1 MWKLYSFEVHFL
13 HWFKKIN
20 KAKNIPLIYDGCRVP
35 ETKCPGAGSIQ
46 FLISTQRNSISTH
59 RSGSALLYPSCT
71 DLELQQVYLGRN
83 RQVCKSVCTTSNR
96 SSCSIEISS
105 TEACKKLLQAQ
116 IIPRINSRRPVYAN
130 KAINQNCL
138 CNKWAGTALQN
149 FKGKSRHSMPIQCA
163 TRARLCKKP
172 AKSLTLGFSQN
183 SMAYYLAKRI
193 LVMPESATS
202 VNQTQIPVKF
212 FWDNDN
218 PILSLIIC
226 TSGCSSPNF

>member
-1 MWKLYSFEVHFL
+1 MRLQTSLQCESCNLLKFISYIGL
-13 HWFKKIN
+13 KKIN

-35 ETKCPGAGSIQ
+35 EAKCPGAGSIQ

-130 KAINQNCL
+130 KAINQNVYVT
-138 CNKWAGTALQN
+138 N
-149 FKGKSRHSMPIQCA
+149 
-163 TRARLCKKP
+163 
-172 AKSLTLGFSQN
+172 
-183 SMAYYLAKRI
+183 
-193 LVMPESATS
+193 E
-202 VNQTQIPVKF
+202 QTQRCKTSKEKADILCQYSVQLVQDF
-212 FWDNDN
+212 ARSQQN
-218 PILSLIIC
+218 P
-226 TSGCSSPNF
+226 

>member
-1 MWKLYSFEVHFL
+1 MFISYIGLK
-13 HWFKKIN
+13 KKIKPKIFRWFTMGVEFRRRN
-20 KAKNIPLIYDGCRVP
+20 VPVPDQYSSLSQPKETQYPLTGRDRHCYTQAAQTWNCSRFIWGGIAKSVNQC
-35 ETKCPGAGSIQ
+35 
-46 FLISTQRNSISTH
+46 
-59 RSGSALLYPSCT
+59 ALLQT
-71 DLELQQVYLGRN
+71 DHRVRLRYQVPRL
-83 RQVCKSVCTTSNR
+83 V
-96 SSCSIEISS
+96 
-105 TEACKKLLQAQ
+105 KKLLQAQ

-149 FKGKSRHSMPIQCA
+149 FKGRSRHSMPIQCA